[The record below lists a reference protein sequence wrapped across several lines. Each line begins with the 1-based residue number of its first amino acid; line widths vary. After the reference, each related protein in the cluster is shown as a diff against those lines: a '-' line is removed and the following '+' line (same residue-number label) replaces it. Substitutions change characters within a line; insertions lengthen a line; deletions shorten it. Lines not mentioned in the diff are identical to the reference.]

1 MSAAQRGFTLVEML
15 VTLVVVG
22 LVSTLLWQALAQVAQ
37 LETRLADGQALADPD
52 RLRRAWV
59 QQALAGIA
67 TGPVGTRIAVEG
79 TSDALSS
86 HTTMPPWPGA
96 GGIERMT
103 LKLTTERHDGRAQVA
118 LTAQPADG
126 ESMGEGTGNGRKTA
140 LTLWRWPG
148 EGRFEYLDDAGQWL
162 PRWPPP
168 RATLA
173 ADRPPLRL
181 PVAVRLLGP
190 PSGALVVP
198 VLAEPSPIISRRDA
212 RESDDAT
219 R

>member
-1 MSAAQRGFTLVEML
+1 ML
-15 VTLVVVG
+15 VTLVIVG

-59 QQALAGIA
+59 QLALAGIA
-67 TGPVGTRIAVEG
+67 TGPRGTEVAVEG
-79 TSDALSS
+79 TADVLSS

-96 GGIERMT
+96 GGLERMT
-103 LKLTTERHDGRAQVA
+103 LRLTTERQDGQAHVA
-118 LTAQPADG
+118 LTAQAVASEG
-126 ESMGEGTGNGRKTA
+126 MGDDRRTA

-148 EGRFEYLDDAGQWL
+148 EGRFEYLDDTGQWL

-168 RATLA
+168 QTTPA
-173 ADRPPLRL
+173 ADGTPLRL

-198 VLAEPSPIISRRDA
+198 VLAEPSPIISRRAVVSDDDA
-212 RESDDAT
+212 RH
-219 R
+219 